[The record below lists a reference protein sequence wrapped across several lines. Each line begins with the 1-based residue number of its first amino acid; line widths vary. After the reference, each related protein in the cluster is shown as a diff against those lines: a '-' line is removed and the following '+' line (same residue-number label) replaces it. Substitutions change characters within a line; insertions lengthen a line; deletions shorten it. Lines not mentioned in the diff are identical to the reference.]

1 VKNGVMFGRVV
12 KNGRKSVGFYGATKD
27 VIIGFG
33 AATGEN
39 DVARGG
45 ANQVCNRL
53 TSLFNSRA

>member
-1 VKNGVMFGRVV
+1 MFGRVV